1 MEGTFLR
8 SSNTTNEQGISFK
21 GPQYLEILIKFYTV
35 PLVFLVFQNPPPQNS
50 NPFCEG
56 VWHIVSDRYLFSPN
70 GKPLI

>member
-35 PLVFLVFQNPPPQNS
+35 PLVFLVFQNPPPLKIPILS
-50 NPFCEG
+50 VRGCG
-56 VWHIVSDRYLFSPN
+56 TLYLTDICFRPTAN
-70 GKPLI
+70 H